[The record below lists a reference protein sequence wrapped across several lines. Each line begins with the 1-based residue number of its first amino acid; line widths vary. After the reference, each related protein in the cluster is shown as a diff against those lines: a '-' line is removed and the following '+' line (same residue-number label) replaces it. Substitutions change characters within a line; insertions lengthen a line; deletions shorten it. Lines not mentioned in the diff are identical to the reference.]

1 MIGIGILSWL
11 SMLPGNRTW
20 RHYIGIITNILLG
33 TAVALFT
40 TMILTDAADN
50 LTSSPWTLPLLVFIL
65 LIALI
70 LNHVPMSSRARAK
83 KEQ

>member
-11 SMLPGNRTW
+11 SMLPENRSW
-20 RHYIGIITNILLG
+20 RHYIGVIANILLG
-33 TAVALFT
+33 TALALFT

-50 LTSSPWTLPLLVFIL
+50 LTGSPWTLPLLVFIL
-65 LIALI
+65 FIALV

-83 KEQ
+83 KGQ